1 MKRWIALLLA
11 LLLAF
16 CCSGCRSGQ
25 EDSDFSDA
33 IEADGGE
40 LSALPPEV
48 WQREDPEE
56 DKSPA
61 ELPARQ
67 IVWGP
72 GKETDEAG
80 RPVACVRLQ
89 EKYGKYNAFFLL
101 EQTEQICLTFDEGYE
116 NGYTAAILDTLR
128 GKNVSAVF
136 FVTMDY
142 VKKEPELVERM
153 IQEGHQLGN
162 HSTHHPNMTGLSEEQ
177 ARKEVLQ
184 LHEYVQETFGYRMT
198 LFRAPEGAISERSM
212 AIVKSLGY
220 QNVLWSFA
228 YRDWSPQQQP
238 EAADALKKL
247 TERCHP
253 GAIYLLHAV
262 SKTNA
267 QILGDFIDAVR
278 SRGYEFRAL

>member
-56 DKSPA
+56 VKSTA
-61 ELPARQ
+61 DLSARQ

-72 GKETDEAG
+72 GKETDQAG

-101 EQTEQICLTFDEGYE
+101 EETEQICLTFDEGYE

-128 GKNVSAVF
+128 EKNVSAVF

-153 IQEGHQLGN
+153 IREGHQVGN

-184 LHEYVQETFGYRMT
+184 LHEYVQETFSYTMT

-238 EAADALKKL
+238 GAADALKKL

-278 SRGYEFRAL
+278 SRGYDFRAL